1 LTVVNSSAVARRLQE
16 PDIHPHESRL
26 REFYAAFARRDAE
39 GMARCYHPDV
49 FFSDAV
55 FPRLRGAE
63 AGDMWRM
70 LLSRA
75 TDLEVTLEEASAD
88 GDGGFARWTARYT
101 FGRTGRPVVN
111 RVRAMFAF
119 REGLIV
125 RHYDSFSFWRWAA
138 QALGPAGRLLGWFAP
153 LKWKVRR
160 EAARGLERFREGRG
174 ASDGN

>member
-1 LTVVNSSAVARRLQE
+1 MHGNEAL
-16 PDIHPHESRL
+16 I

-39 GMARCYHPDV
+39 GMARCYHADI

-70 LLSRA
+70 LLARA
-75 TDLEVTLEEASAD
+75 PDLEVTLDEAS
-88 GDGGFARWTARYT
+88 GGEDGGLARWTARYT
-101 FGRTGRPVVN
+101 FSRTGRPVVN

-119 REGLIV
+119 RDGLIV
-125 RHYDSFSFWRWAA
+125 RHYDSFPFWRWAA
-138 QALGPAGRLLGWFAP
+138 QALGPAGALLGWSAP

-160 EAARGLERFREGRG
+160 DAARALERFRESR
-174 ASDGN
+174 A